1 MPMPQTRLCV
11 RTSELFVKET
21 KCKRRMLLL
30 PYLHVRFTLFI
41 FKLSLVGS
49 HPVGYCSAQLF
60 AFSSS
65 MRFLRLPRV
74 QSTDIHENLGS

>member
-1 MPMPQTRLCV
+1 MPMPQTCLCV
-11 RTSELFVKET
+11 RISELFVKGT
-21 KCKRRMLLL
+21 KCKCRTLLL
-30 PYLHVRFTLFI
+30 PYLRVCCTLLI

-49 HPVGYCSAQLF
+49 HPVDYCRAQLLTLS
-60 AFSSS
+60 AS